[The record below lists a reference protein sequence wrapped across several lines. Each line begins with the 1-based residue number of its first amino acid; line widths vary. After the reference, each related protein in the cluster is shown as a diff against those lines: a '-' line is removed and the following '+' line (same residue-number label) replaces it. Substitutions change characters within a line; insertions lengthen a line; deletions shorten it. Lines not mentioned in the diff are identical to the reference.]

1 MNIKSIRL
9 QNFRGFKDELI
20 VLKPLTVLLGP
31 NSAGKSSFGHALAAM
46 AHAHKIYAA
55 GAPGPVSL
63 TPPAFYAGTWPVDLG
78 KTNDLRTVGV
88 EAGPVCIG
96 LETASGDLLEFG
108 FGGLEYDPNLIFS
121 SILHPSAEH
130 DSLASTS
137 SPTVGRGEKSAST
150 ESSARPAVVPPPDAQ
165 GSFIP
170 IPEISAPI
178 KLNRINE
185 LQWQDDAKDE
195 WLVFLK
201 GLSVDG
207 VEDKTRGRRILRG
220 TARDSLKSFLENLT
234 YLRATRERPS
244 RGYVDELARPQT
256 IGYGGEQ
263 TPSILFRVGNDPL
276 PVAYAEPPVIPN
288 TIDEAQKCD
297 SKWKEKKD
305 TLREALNNWLVRLDV
320 AADVKIIQSSV
331 DKKLQ
336 MRVTPKGQ
344 SSHDIT
350 EIGFG
355 VSQVIPVLVAGL
367 LQPKDSLFIVDLP
380 EAHLH
385 PRPQGAIADF
395 FCSLALSGRSCLVET
410 HSEMFFHRLRLRAAM
425 DPSLMDKIAVYF
437 IDPPK
442 NGVCNPPRLIDL
454 GYEGE
459 LRWPEGFLQE
469 AWETETQISAVREAQ
484 RLARG

>member
-9 QNFRGFKDELI
+9 QNFRGFKNAEI
-20 VLKPLTVLLGP
+20 ELKPLTVLLGT

-46 AHAHKIYAA
+46 AHAHRIYAA

-63 TPPAFYAGTWPVDLG
+63 TPPIDYAYTWPVDLG

-88 EAGPVCIG
+88 EEGPVRVG
-96 LETASGDLLEFG
+96 LKMASGDLLELG
-108 FGGLEYDPNLIFS
+108 FGGLKDDPNLIIS
-121 SILHPSAEH
+121 SIFHPIAEH
-130 DSLASTS
+130 DTLAGTS
-137 SPTVGRGEKSAST
+137 SPTVVGGEKSPST
-150 ESSARPAVVPPPDAQ
+150 VSTARPEIVPPPDAA

-170 IPEISAPI
+170 VSENSAPI
-178 KLNRINE
+178 ILNRINE
-185 LQWQDDAKDE
+185 ATWRGDKQDWKVTLD
-195 WLVFLK
+195 
-201 GLSVDG
+201 GLRVLG
-207 VEDKTRGRRILRG
+207 VENVTGGRTLLG
-220 TARDSLKSFLENLT
+220 TARDSLKSLLENLT

-244 RGYVDELARPQT
+244 RGYRDELVKPQP
-256 IGYGGEQ
+256 IGYSGEKA
-263 TPSILFRVGNDPL
+263 PSILFRDGSKPL
-276 PVAYAEPPVIPN
+276 PVAYVEPPVIPN
-288 TIDEAQKCD
+288 TIGEAQKSD
-297 SKWKEKKD
+297 SEWKEKKG
-305 TLREALNNWLVRLDV
+305 TLREALNYWLVRLDV
-320 AADVKIIQSSV
+320 AEDVEIIQSPV

-395 FCSLALSGRSCLVET
+395 FCSLALTGRSCLVET

-437 IDPPK
+437 IDPPSD
-442 NGVCNPPRLIDL
+442 GFCNPPRLVGL
-454 GYEGE
+454 GFEDE
-459 LRWPEGFLQE
+459 LRWPAGFLQE
-469 AWETETQISAVREAQ
+469 AYETEMQINVARHVRKPHP
-484 RLARG
+484 

>member
-9 QNFRGFKDELI
+9 QNFRGFKDAKIE
-20 VLKPLTVLLGP
+20 LKPLTVLLGP

-63 TPPAFYAGTWPVDLG
+63 TPSAEYAYTWPVDLG

-88 EAGPVCIG
+88 KKGPVCIG
-96 LETASGDLLEFG
+96 LKMASGDLLELG
-108 FGGLEYDPNLIFS
+108 FGGLQDDPNLIIS
-121 SILHPSAEH
+121 SILHPIAEH
-130 DSLASTS
+130 DTLAGTS
-137 SPTVGRGEKSAST
+137 SPTVVSSEKSAST
-150 ESSARPAVVPPPDAQ
+150 VFSARPEIVPPPDAA

-170 IPEISAPI
+170 SPAISAPI
-178 KLNRINE
+178 KLNRI
-185 LQWQDDAKDE
+185 DE
-195 WLVFLK
+195 TTWRGDKKEWKVVLK
-201 GLSVDG
+201 GLSVLG
-207 VEDKTRGRRILRG
+207 VENVTGGRILG
-220 TARDSLKSFLENLT
+220 GVARDSLTSLLENLT

-244 RGYVDELARPQT
+244 RGYRDELERPQP
-256 IGYGGEQ
+256 IGYSGEK
-263 TPSILFRVGNDPL
+263 TPSILFRVGNEPL
-276 PVAYAEPPVIPN
+276 PVAYVEPPVVPN
-288 TIDEAQKCD
+288 TIEEAQKSD
-297 SKWKEKKD
+297 SKWKERKE
-305 TLREALNNWLVRLDV
+305 TLRDALNHWLVRLDV
-320 AADVKIIQSSV
+320 AADIEIIQSSV
-331 DKKLQ
+331 DEKLQ

-395 FCSLALSGRSCLVET
+395 FCSLALTGRSCLVET
-410 HSEMFFHRLRLRAAM
+410 HSEMFFHQLRLRAAM
-425 DPSLMDKIAVYF
+425 DPRLMENIAVYF
-437 IDPPK
+437 IDQPK
-442 NGVCNPPRLIDL
+442 DGLCSKPRLVDL

-459 LRWPEGFLQE
+459 LAWPDGFLRE
-469 AWETETQISAVREAQ
+469 AWETETPIYAVREAK
-484 RLARG
+484 RLASG